1 MTIGQKIKKLCE
13 ENNIKP
19 CELSKS
25 IGITHATLSR
35 YITGDREPKLQNIC
49 MIADYFAVSV
59 DWLCGREVKRMTN
72 EQAIEVLNDIHL
84 QCCDVDSLLNT
95 INWEDRCKA
104 LDMAIEA
111 LQKKT
116 ERKAPNYYG
125 DGYADGYMVY
135 DSAECPSC
143 GYIYEEDDGVWGEP
157 YCPHCG
163 QALDWDIGGEE
174 DDE

>member
-1 MTIGQKIKKLCE
+1 
-13 ENNIKP
+13 
-19 CELSKS
+19 
-25 IGITHATLSR
+25 
-35 YITGDREPKLQNIC
+35 
-49 MIADYFAVSV
+49 
-59 DWLCGREVKRMTN
+59 MTN
-72 EQAIEVLNDIHL
+72 EQAIE
-84 QCCDVDSLLNT
+84 LLSEMRSGYNCFD
-95 INWEDRCKA
+95 ESERRFYEA
-104 LDMAIEA
+104 LSMAIEA